1 MELPESLRFDPV
13 PVRARHDGWSA
24 NDQRRFIL
32 KLSRGHLVDEACRD
46 LGHTRQSAYLLRRRT
61 GARSFARAWDHALVM
76 GRAAM
81 RARARQA
88 SPDLSWA
95 LETLLVPKFYRGRLV
110 GFVQRHDDRAAIQLL
125 AECDR
130 LEEEWNL
137 SKLTR

>member
-1 MELPESLRFDPV
+1 MELPQALRFDLV
-13 PVRARHDGWSA
+13 PIRARHDGWSA
-24 NDQRRFIL
+24 DDQRRFIL

-46 LGHTRQSAYLLRRRT
+46 LGHTRQSAYALRRRQD
-61 GARSFARAWDHALVM
+61 ARSFACAWGRAVAI

-81 RARARQA
+81 RARARQP

-110 GFVQRHDDRAAIQLL
+110 GFVRRHDDRAAIQLL